1 MCSGSA
7 AIYSHD
13 QGKDWTKAVPIK
25 GAGCARPRLL
35 KLAAGP
41 LLLSGGR
48 LCVEDTDD
56 ISMWLNSDG
65 LAGTAPGGQLPG
77 EWAKTSVSYWHNRL
91 WTGPASM
98 RFDAQINNSNA
109 FATLV
114 RPPRLCVFS
123 ARRARSL
130 PLCLIAADCW
140 QAYTSLIPSGPSSGV
155 IIYQKF
161 YSPMYWPPWPQ
172 ATFMMRFRVV

>member
-1 MCSGSA
+1 MRSA
-7 AIYSHD
+7 AIYSHNE
-13 QGKDWTKAVPIK
+13 GKDWTKAVPIK

-65 LAGTAPGGQLPG
+65 LAGTTPGGELPG

-114 RPPRLCVFS
+114 RPRAS
-123 ARRARSL
+123 ASSASFPWARFARSL
-130 PLCLIAADCW
+130 PLVLAGLHVADSVGAELW
-140 QAYTSLIPSGPSSGV
+140 RHHLPEV
-155 IIYQKF
+155 L
-161 YSPMYWPPWPQ
+161 
-172 ATFMMRFRVV
+172 

>member
-1 MCSGSA
+1 MRSA
-7 AIYSHD
+7 AIYSYN

-65 LAGTAPGGQLPG
+65 LAGTTPGGELPG

-114 RPPRLCVFS
+114 RP
-123 ARRARSL
+123 RASL
-130 PLCLIAADCW
+130 RPSRGPALLAHCRWCW

-172 ATFMMRFRVV
+172 ATFMMRFHVV

>member
-1 MCSGSA
+1 MRSA
-7 AIYSHD
+7 AIYSHNE
-13 QGKDWTKAVPIK
+13 GKDWTKAVPIK

-65 LAGTAPGGQLPG
+65 QAQRRAASCRASGPRRPSRTGTIACGRGRRACGSTRRSTTATPSRHSCAPAP
-77 EWAKTSVSYWHNRL
+77 
-91 WTGPASM
+91 
-98 RFDAQINNSNA
+98 
-109 FATLV
+109 
-114 RPPRLCVFS
+114 LCV
-123 ARRARSL
+123 L
-130 PLCLIAADCW
+130 PVGPLCSLIAAGCL

>member
-1 MCSGSA
+1 MRSA
-7 AIYSHD
+7 AIYSHNE
-13 QGKDWTKAVPIK
+13 GKDWTKAVPIK

-65 LAGTAPGGQLPG
+65 LAGTTPGGELPG

-114 RPPRLCVFS
+114 RPRAS
-123 ARRARSL
+123 ASFLRAE
-130 PLCLIAADCW
+130 PAHCLIAADCW

-172 ATFMMRFRVV
+172 ATFMMRFRGV